1 MNTFL
6 SIVLFVG
13 TSLAL
18 QAQESPSLPNSNLDT
33 SEEIFT
39 VVEDNPSFPGGVEA
53 MYAYIGK
60 NLNYP
65 KEAKEN
71 GIQGRVVVQFVVNL
85 DGSITEVKV
94 LKDIGGGC
102 GDEAVRV
109 VKAMPNWKPGTQK
122 GKAVKVRYNLPF
134 KFELDNGQKEKKK
147 KKKSK
152 SKSSP
157 TDKF

>member
-39 VVEDNPSFPGGVEA
+39 VVEDNPSFPDGVEA

-60 NLNYP
+60 NLKYP

-71 GIQGRVVVQFVVNL
+71 GIQGRVVVQFIVNE
-85 DGSITEVKV
+85 DGSISNVKV

-102 GDEAVRV
+102 GEEAARV
-109 VKAMPNWKPGTQK
+109 VKAMPNWKPGTQR

-134 KFELDNGQKEKKK
+134 KFELDNGKKENKK